1 MGRARQRF
9 EMPVVDDV
17 KDRTL
22 DGALV
27 LIDDGWI
34 RFRVAPEVAALI
46 LRLRSGLEE
55 TLARKIHN
63 PKLDFATDAGGVGA
77 ALIDGVVK
85 LIASEA
91 EGGAKPA
98 PAAAPK
104 PPAFEAIAFSAVS

>member
-1 MGRARQRF
+1 MLFGGRLS
-9 EMPVVDDV
+9 
-17 KDRTL
+17 L
-22 DGALV
+22 DPRASLV

-63 PKLDFATDAGGVGA
+63 PKLDFAAEAGGAGA

-91 EGGAKPA
+91 AGAASPA
-98 PAAAPK
+98 PPAAPP
-104 PPAFEAIAFSAVS
+104 PPAFQAIAYSAVS

>member
-1 MGRARQRF
+1 M
-9 EMPVVDDV
+9 
-17 KDRTL
+17 
-22 DGALV
+22 
-27 LIDDGWI
+27 
-34 RFRVAPEVAALI
+34 APEVAALI